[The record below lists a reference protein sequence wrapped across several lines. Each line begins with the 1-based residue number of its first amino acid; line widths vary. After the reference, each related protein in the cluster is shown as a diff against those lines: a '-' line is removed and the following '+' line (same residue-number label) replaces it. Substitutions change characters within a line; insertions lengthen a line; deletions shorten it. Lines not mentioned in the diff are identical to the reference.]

1 MYVGKRMSREV
12 VTASPDMTLKRA
24 SHILMDY
31 GLHHLPVV
39 EGDNLVGLVTNTDIR
54 NSTFEET
61 VLDGEAEFTVRN
73 RTVGDIMTRD
83 PVTIQPWDT
92 IEDALLTL
100 HKWKFGAI
108 PVVEGNILVG
118 IISKTDILAAL
129 VETLHI
135 EGLGVRIEV
144 LLPSGVNSLSKL
156 LALIS
161 RLELEVKSLIFAPHG
176 EKNVAFIRIETIDVD
191 SVKRTIE
198 KDGFEVPEL
207 SDFLP

>member
-24 SHILMDY
+24 SHILMEY

-100 HKWKFGAI
+100 HKWKFSAI
-108 PVVEGNILVG
+108 PVVEGKNLVG

-156 LALIS
+156 LALLS

-191 SVKRTIE
+191 SVKKTIE

-207 SDFLP
+207 SDFLQ